1 MELKDFVSQTLTQ
14 ILDGIKKSQEYAKEK
29 KAAINPSSPS
39 IFGSKA
45 TSYLRGDNGGM
56 IQYIDFDVA
65 VTAVEGSETK
75 GGIGIFV
82 GSVGIGTQG
91 KSDSSNTSVSRIK
104 FSIPIAFPT
113 QDN

>member
-14 ILDGIKKSQEYAKEK
+14 ILDGVKTSQAYAKENN
-29 KAAINPSSPS
+29 AGINPPYPS
-39 IFGSKA
+39 FFGDKA
-45 TSYLRGDNGGM
+45 SSYLKGKNGGI

-65 VTAVEGSETK
+65 VTTIEGTGTK

-82 GSVGIGTQG
+82 GPVGIGAQG

-104 FSIPIAFPT
+104 FSIPVEFPI
-113 QDN
+113 QK